1 MVITVLVAAGIP
13 CQYISVT
20 VGHSDPGLLFILSV
34 VCRYSQRATRD
45 HQQALKVLVYH
56 IGVRKRFLKFVV
68 K

>member
-34 VCRYSQRATRD
+34 VCRYSQRAN
-45 HQQALKVLVYH
+45 QQALRVLVYH